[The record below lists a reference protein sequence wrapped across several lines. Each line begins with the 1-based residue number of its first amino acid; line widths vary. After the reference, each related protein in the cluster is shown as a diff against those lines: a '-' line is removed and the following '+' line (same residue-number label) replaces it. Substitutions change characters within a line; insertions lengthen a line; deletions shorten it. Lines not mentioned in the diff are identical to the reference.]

1 MASNGSRGRTTASTT
16 SCRSPVR
23 RPPSRPCPACVR
35 GRASRCSNRPMPRM
49 PTPGGTPVR
58 RFNECAAGRPDEAV
72 AHSDVVVLIHP
83 NKPTGVRFGLE
94 QLAAWHARLA
104 ARNGWLVVDEAFMDA
119 TPAHSLCVQGTRPGL
134 IVLRSLCKFFGLTGA
149 RVGFVIARPAL
160 LGPLRELLGPWH
172 LSARPLDRGS
182 RPRRQGMAGEHSIAS
197 SLRRQAPAARAQR
210 GILTRLFAHCPG
222 IRFGLPATESEWHL
236 LAECLSAL

>member
-1 MASNGSRGRTTASTT
+1 
-16 SCRSPVR
+16 
-23 RPPSRPCPACVR
+23 
-35 GRASRCSNRPMPRM
+35 MPRM

-134 IVLRSLCKFFGLTGA
+134 IVLRSLGKFFGLTGA